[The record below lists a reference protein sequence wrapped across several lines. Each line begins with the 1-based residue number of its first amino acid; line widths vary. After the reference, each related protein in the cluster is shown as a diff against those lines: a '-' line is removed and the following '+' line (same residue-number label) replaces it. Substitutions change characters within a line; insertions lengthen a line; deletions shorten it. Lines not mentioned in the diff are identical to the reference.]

1 VSERE
6 VVGRPYVVV
15 HAAVSVDGATTG
27 LVVDVGRFYQLV
39 STWHEDVTLTGADT
53 ILAQEGALSAAPRP
67 GPARDGPLLAVVD
80 SRSRVSMWDAL
91 RDVGHWRAVTAL
103 RAESSPPR
111 TTPAGVSE
119 LVIGADRVDLP
130 GSSPGV
136 VARA

>member
-1 VSERE
+1 
-6 VVGRPYVVV
+6 VV
-15 HAAVSVDGATTG
+15 HVAVSVDGATTG

-91 RDVGHWRAVTAL
+91 RDVGRWRAVTCAARRIL
-103 RAESSPPR
+103 ATAHNAGRRERTCHRRRPR
-111 TTPAGVSE
+111 RPARKLSGRC
-119 LVIGADRVDLP
+119 GASMRL
-130 GSSPGV
+130 GS
-136 VARA
+136 